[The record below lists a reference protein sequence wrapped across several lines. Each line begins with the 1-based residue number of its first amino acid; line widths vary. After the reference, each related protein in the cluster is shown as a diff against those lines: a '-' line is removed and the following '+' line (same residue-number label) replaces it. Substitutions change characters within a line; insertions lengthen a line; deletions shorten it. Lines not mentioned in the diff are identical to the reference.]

1 MVLLAAPLAVVLF
14 PLDSP
19 LMTASNPK
27 PRFPMGP
34 NLSKALIATGLAAAL
49 VGCGG
54 GSSDDTAMGDG
65 SSQPSQ
71 PSQEEVQQRAI
82 SAAKATFGRA
92 QSTLQTALA
101 SATTDQQRIAAYE
114 VMKSASDAFRDAL
127 YQNDG
132 SAADLLIATNAYDR
146 ATSEISKLEM
156 MIADAEKMADQQ
168 RREMAIN
175 NAKGVYDEEK
185 EALDL
190 VLNGPNPTEEKIFN
204 ASTQFKNA
212 ANTYLSILIA
222 NEGPQ
227 DDKVQAEKVLVQQ
240 DIDENNDERIF
251 PFVNGVLNVLQDRLE
266 IIDGNKAP
274 TTEQVESVE
283 MAMNEL
289 LRVINAASLTGA
301 ARSPYT
307 LAIRNA
313 RNSMNTA
320 TATILEN
327 IDEAG
332 RYFDAINSNPFN
344 NTASYSDDS
353 TTTPTMD
360 KEINVTIGATTN
372 TLMPSGTTLSP
383 AQEWDGEEFT
393 GDNIKSHVWSNSR
406 PYIDPDDD
414 ETDPTDDHLSY
425 YPAGDRGRQAS
436 VSHDN
441 ELSDDLVESIYNR
454 RLIKIDANLFNE
466 YSMLRLP
473 NNKDTNND
481 GSLDEAVVKGYFNG
495 IEGTFICSGTKTSN
509 HVCGAQMLTDGQII
523 LGEIHASFND
533 AVDTDNGTGQGN
545 GVWTFLPDKL
555 DDMVASYASFG
566 YWIQTN
572 PAGEPVRIGSF
583 HDFTGREKYEL
594 DSGST
599 RVGAI
604 VSGTADYTGGAAG
617 LYAFYDET
625 EEGSYHG
632 QFTANVSLTADFA
645 EDQISGTIKNFTAT
659 NSTGVV
665 APNSDTWQVD
675 LEPTSFD
682 DSGQIGSS
690 TTTGDVTWTI
700 GQQEH
705 MHQGSRWSGNFREF
719 VEDTS
724 LTDASNA
731 APNTVTGQ
739 FSAYASDPSG
749 DDFARLIGAFGAE
762 EN

>member
-1 MVLLAAPLAVVLF
+1 M
-14 PLDSP
+14 
-19 LMTASNPK
+19 ASN
-27 PRFPMGP
+27 RNFP
-34 NLSKALIATGLAAAL
+34 KALIATGLAAAL

-251 PFVNGVLNVLQDRLE
+251 PFVNDVLSALE
-266 IIDGNKAP
+266 AELKSIANNPAP
-274 TTEQVESVE
+274 TSGQIDAVQS
-283 MAMNEL
+283 AMNKL
-289 LRVINAASLTGA
+289 LEVINAASLTGA
-301 ARSPYT
+301 ARTPYSV
-307 LAIRNA
+307 AISGA
-313 RNSMNTA
+313 RTSINSA
-320 TATILEN
+320 RQTIVEN
-327 IDEAG
+327 IADAG

-344 NTASYSDDS
+344 NTASYSEQPI
-353 TTTPTMD
+353 TTPMMD
-360 KEINVTIGATTN
+360 KEITVTIGATPTPL
-372 TLMPSGTTLSP
+372 TQSGTDLSP
-383 AQEWDGEEFT
+383 TQGWDGKEFT
-393 GDNIKSHVWSNSR
+393 GDDIVSHVWSNSK
-406 PYIDPDDD
+406 
-414 ETDPTDDHLSY
+414 TFGSY
-425 YPAGDRGRQAS
+425 YEDEIPPDAK
-436 VSHDN
+436 N
-441 ELSDDLVESIYNR
+441 ELATAYVE
-454 RLIKIDANLFNE
+454 DANNRKLIELIGVNFDDNSLARFPYNMNRAHE
-466 YSMLRLP
+466 T
-473 NNKDTNND
+473 TNMSDPGYQVVILSSDIKSGTALNVA
-481 GSLDEAVVKGYFNG
+481 AVSGYFNG
-495 IEGTFICSGTKTSN
+495 VKGTFTCRDNGELSAD
-509 HVCGAQMLTDGQII
+509 HVCGAQKLSNGEII
-523 LGEIHASFND
+523 LGEVHESRND
-533 AVDTDNGTGQGN
+533 NVDSDFGAGSANGQWN
-545 GVWTFLPDKL
+545 FLPDEL
-555 DDMVASYASFG
+555 DDMVVSYASFG
-566 YWIQTN
+566 YWIQN
-572 PAGEPVRIGSF
+572 NSAGEPFRVGSF
-583 HDFTGREKYEL
+583 HDLAGREKYAA
-594 DSGST
+594 DPST
-599 RVGAI
+599 RLSR
-604 VSGTADYTGGAAG
+604 VSVGTATYTGGAAG

-625 EEGSYHG
+625 EEDSYHG
-632 QFTANVSLTADFA
+632 QFTANVTLTASFSSY
-645 EDQISGTIKNFTAT
+645 QIGGMINNFEAT
-659 NSTGVV
+659 DSTGIGR
-665 APNSDTWQVD
+665 PNTWQVD
-675 LEPTSFD
+675 LEATSFD
-682 DSGQIGSS
+682 DSGQISS
-690 TTTGDVTWTI
+690 SIETAGGVEWTI
-700 GQQEH
+700 DGTSYG
-705 MHQGSRWSGNFREF
+705 HQGSRWSGNFREF
-719 VEDTS
+719 DDG
-724 LTDASNA
+724 TDA
-731 APNTVTGQ
+731 PDTVTGQ

-762 EN
+762 KQ